1 MRLFGSSNI
10 LLTSNNSRMHNP
22 TNPLSNFLSVI
33 LVRLS
38 STDSDYSNFMITTQ
52 KAQAL
57 ISGHGVRFGTRI
69 LREVSNQY

>member
-22 TNPLSNFLSVI
+22 TNPLSNFLFVI

-52 KAQAL
+52 KL
-57 ISGHGVRFGTRI
+57 KH
-69 LREVSNQY
+69 